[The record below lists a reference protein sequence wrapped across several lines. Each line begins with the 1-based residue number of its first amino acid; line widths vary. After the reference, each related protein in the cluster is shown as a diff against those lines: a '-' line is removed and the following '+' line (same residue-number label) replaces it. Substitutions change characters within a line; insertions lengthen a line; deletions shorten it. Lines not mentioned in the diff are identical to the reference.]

1 MTGSLMLIGPA
12 DVRRLMESDDP
23 GSTLVIYQG
32 RAAVISADDL
42 TADRYPGA
50 LSITSQQEV
59 LGILGRPV
67 TSEQDIEQLAANLDA
82 TASNLGG

>member
-1 MTGSLMLIGPA
+1 MLIGPA
-12 DVRRLMESDDP
+12 DVRRLMESEDP

-32 RAAVISADDL
+32 RAAVISAGDL
-42 TADRYPGA
+42 AADRYPGA

-59 LGILGRPV
+59 VDILGRHV
-67 TSEQDIEQLAANLDA
+67 TSEQEIEQLAANLDV